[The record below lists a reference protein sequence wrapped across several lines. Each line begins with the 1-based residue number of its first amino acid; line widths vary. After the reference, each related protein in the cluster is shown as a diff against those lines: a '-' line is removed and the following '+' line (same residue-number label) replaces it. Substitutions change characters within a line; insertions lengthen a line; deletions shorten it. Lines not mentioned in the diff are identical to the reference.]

1 MPIETPFSKLTALV
15 VDDST
20 TQQGT
25 LRGQLTSLGIQKVE
39 VAGNPDDALRL
50 AKSGKHNLVLCDYNL
65 NHKTDG
71 QQLLEYLRESEAL
84 SPDCLFFM
92 VTAESTYTSVAAA
105 SEHKPDA
112 YLLKP
117 ITAADVEER
126 LRSSL
131 ERRKALTPITE
142 ALVRKDLP
150 AALAACD
157 ATLARKD
164 RWAMA
169 ALQHKGNLL
178 LQLGRHADA
187 AALYGAVR
195 DQQPKLAWPRIGLG
209 RALKAGGALDEA
221 RELAEALIGSADGNR
236 NVAAYDLLADVF
248 EAQGDTQAA
257 QWTLRDAAVAVPS
270 AKRQRLL
277 AEAAFRNGDLAT
289 ASEAMTKVSK
299 ATQGA
304 ITSQPQDVLTLAQ
317 TMTDLGQSV
326 ECLALLEK
334 NKARFATTPQQESVA
349 EAIRAQ
355 ALARTGDTEGA
366 ARALARARE
375 TLRSPKADFGT
386 VALARA
392 ELVAGSEEQ
401 GLKLLSVAVGADHES
416 PRVKQLVQGA
426 LRATGH
432 DDKVERL
439 LAAASAALDQRVAKA
454 KAMFRD
460 NRIDDALAAI
470 EEALKDVP
478 ENTGVLLQAA
488 QMNCMALRLKKQ
500 ANASAVE
507 RVRRYL
513 ARLDKLM
520 PYNDRVAQMQRYFR
534 ETLFSLTEAAEAA

>member
-15 VDDST
+15 IDDSSA
-20 TQQGT
+20 QQGT
-25 LRGQLTSLGIQKVE
+25 LRGQLTMLGIQKVE
-39 VAGNPDDALRL
+39 VASNPDDALRL

-71 QQLLEYLRESEAL
+71 QQLLEFLRETETL

-92 VTAESTYTSVAAA
+92 VTAEGTYTSVAAA

-117 ITAADVEER
+117 ITAADVEDR

-131 ERRKALTPITE
+131 ERRKALMPITE
-142 ALVRKDLP
+142 ALARKDLP

-164 RWAMA
+164 RWAVA
-169 ALQHKGNLL
+169 ALQQKGNLL

-187 AALYGAVR
+187 AALYSALR
-195 DQQPKLAWPRIGLG
+195 DQQPKLAWPLIGLG
-209 RALKAGGALDEA
+209 RALKAGGALADA
-221 RELAEALIGSADGNR
+221 RALAEALIASPDGSKNM
-236 NVAAYDLLADVF
+236 AAYDLLADVL
-248 EAQGDTQAA
+248 EAQGDVQSA
-257 QWTLRDAAVAVPS
+257 QWALRDAAVAVPS
-270 AKRQRLL
+270 ARRHRLL
-277 AEAAFRNGDLAT
+277 AESAFRNGDLST
-289 ASEAMTKVSK
+289 ALDAMVKVSK

-317 TMTDLGQSV
+317 AMTGLGQSA
-326 ECLALLEK
+326 ECLALLDK
-334 NKARFATTPQQESVA
+334 NKARFAAAPQQESVA

-355 ALARTGDTEGA
+355 ALTHAGDTDGA

-392 ELVAGSEEQ
+392 ELVAGNEEQ
-401 GLKLLSVAVGADHES
+401 GLKLLAGAVGADHEN
-416 PRVKQLVQGA
+416 PRVKQWVEGA

-432 DDKVERL
+432 DAKIDHL
-439 LAAASAALDQRVAKA
+439 LSSAAAALDQRVAQA
-454 KAMFRD
+454 KALFRD
-460 NRIDDALAAI
+460 SRIDDALAAI
-470 EEALKDVP
+470 EAALNEVP

-500 ANASAVE
+500 ANAASVE

-513 ARLDKLM
+513 ARLDKLL
-520 PYNDRVAQMQRYFR
+520 PGNDRVAQVQRYFR
-534 ETLFSLTEAAEAA
+534 ETLVSLSETQAA

>member
-15 VDDST
+15 VDDSSA
-20 TQQGT
+20 QQGT
-25 LRGQLTSLGIQKVE
+25 LRSQLTMLGIQKVE
-39 VAGNPDDALRL
+39 VASNPDDALRL

-65 NHKTDG
+65 NNKTDG
-71 QQLLEYLRESEAL
+71 QQLLEHLRDTAAL

-131 ERRKALTPITE
+131 ERRKALTPITD
-142 ALVRKDLP
+142 ALARKDLLS
-150 AALAACD
+150 ALAACD

-164 RWAMA
+164 RWAIA
-169 ALQHKGNLL
+169 ALQHKGNVL

-187 AALYGAVR
+187 AALYSALR

-209 RALKAGGALDEA
+209 RALKAGGAFDDA
-221 RELAEALIGSADGNR
+221 RELAEALIGSPDGCKNM
-236 NVAAYDLLADVF
+236 AAYDLLAEVLEAKGDV
-248 EAQGDTQAA
+248 QSA
-257 QWTLRDAAVAVPS
+257 QWALRDAAAAVPS
-270 AKRQRLL
+270 AKRNRLL

-289 ASEAMTKVSK
+289 ALDAMAKVAK

-317 TMTDLGQSV
+317 AMTDMDQSA

-334 NKARFATTPQQESVA
+334 NKPRFTSSPQHESMA

-366 ARALARARE
+366 GRALARARE
-375 TLRSPKADFGT
+375 TLRSPKADFAT
-386 VALARA
+386 VVLARA
-392 ELVAGSEEQ
+392 ELVAGREEA
-401 GLKLLSVAVGADHES
+401 GLKLLSVAVGADHEN
-416 PRVKQLVQGA
+416 PRVRQLVEGA

-432 DDKVERL
+432 HTKIDHL
-439 LAAASAALDQRVAKA
+439 LSSVAAALEQRVSQAKA
-454 KAMFRD
+454 LFRD

-470 EEALKDVP
+470 EEALKEVP

-500 ANASAVE
+500 ADSSAVE

-513 ARLDKLM
+513 ARLDKLL
-520 PYNDRVAQMQRYFR
+520 PYNDRVAQVQRYFR
-534 ETLFSLTEAAEAA
+534 ETLFSLSEPQAA

>member
-15 VDDST
+15 VDDSSA
-20 TQQGT
+20 QQST
-25 LRGQLTSLGIQKVE
+25 LRSQLTMLGIQKVE

-50 AKSGKHNLVLCDYNL
+50 AKSGKHKLVLCDYNL

-131 ERRKALTPITE
+131 ERRKGLMPITE
-142 ALVRKDLP
+142 ALTRKDLP
-150 AALAACD
+150 AALAACE
-157 ATLARKD
+157 ATLLRKD
-164 RWAMA
+164 RWAIA

-178 LQLGRHADA
+178 LQLGRHVDA
-187 AALYGAVR
+187 AALYTTLR

-209 RALKAGGALDEA
+209 RALKAGGALGDA
-221 RELAEALIGSADGNR
+221 RELAETLIASPDGSKNM
-236 NVAAYDLLADVF
+236 AAYDLLAEVL

-257 QWTLRDAAVAVPS
+257 QWALRDAAVAVPS
-270 AKRQRLL
+270 AKRNRLL
-277 AEAAFRNGDLAT
+277 AESAFRNGDLAT
-289 ASEAMTKVSK
+289 ALEAMAKVSK

-304 ITSQPQDVLTLAQ
+304 ITSQPQDVLTQAQ
-317 TMTDLGQSV
+317 AMTDLGQSA

-334 NKARFATTPQQESVA
+334 NKPRFTNSPQQESVA

-386 VALARA
+386 VVLARA
-392 ELVAGSEEQ
+392 ELVAGKEEL
-401 GLKLLSVAVGADHES
+401 GLKLLAVAVGADHEN
-416 PRVKQLVQGA
+416 PRIKKLVEGA

-432 DDKVERL
+432 HAKIDHL
-439 LAAASAALDQRVAKA
+439 LSSAAAALDQRVAQA

-500 ANASAVE
+500 GNVGAVE
-507 RVRRYL
+507 RVRSYL

-520 PYNDRVAQMQRYFR
+520 PYNDRVSQMQRYFR
-534 ETLFSLTEAAEAA
+534 ETLFSLTEPQAA